1 MVRVLGI
8 VLVLL
13 SSVLTGIVLAK
24 DLNERVVLL
33 KDIRQAAIYI
43 KSDFEYR
50 APALSECFEN
60 RGILFGKAAIY
71 AKENKVLPKDA
82 LKKTVDNMSFLR
94 QEDKD
99 TIYSFADNLS
109 QEEIGGQIANITWLI
124 DALDKRIKDAES
136 EYKTKGRLYK
146 SGGALTGI
154 GLVILLL

>member
-1 MVRVLGI
+1 MIRIFGVTLI
-8 VLVLL
+8 LT
-13 SSVLTGIVLAK
+13 SSVLTGIILAK
-24 DLNERVVLL
+24 DLNERVALL

-50 APALSECFEN
+50 APILSECFEN
-60 RGILFGKAAIY
+60 RGILFGKAAVY
-71 AKENKVLPKDA
+71 AKENNVLPKDA
-82 LKKTVDNMSFLR
+82 LKKTVDEIKFLCS
-94 QEDKD
+94 EDKD
-99 TIYSFADNLS
+99 AIYSFADNLS

-124 DALDKRIKDAES
+124 DTLEKRIKDAET